1 MRTEEGGRRG
11 GRYTNNAAVDDSSRT
26 LSRAISFFH
35 HRAMPTN
42 REYEYEQGR
51 TQSSGKSSARPTLL
65 SDLST
70 RPSQDDEIGE
80 ETRREKKNEGI
91 LLWLRIQPRRE
102 ASHESPGN
110 TPFRGG
116 SSSWHRTPRL
126 VKTFVFFRS
135 VLVLAG
141 LSERWAGGQRG
152 EKLTSR

>member
-1 MRTEEGGRRG
+1 MTVLERCLERFL
-11 GRYTNNAAVDDSSRT
+11 SS
-26 LSRAISFFH
+26 IIEPW
-35 HRAMPTN
+35 PTN

-51 TQSSGKSSARPTLL
+51 AQSSGKSSARPTLS

-80 ETRREKKNEGI
+80 ETRREKKTREF

-102 ASHESPGN
+102 DSHESPGN

-126 VKTFVFFRS
+126 VKTFVFFRY